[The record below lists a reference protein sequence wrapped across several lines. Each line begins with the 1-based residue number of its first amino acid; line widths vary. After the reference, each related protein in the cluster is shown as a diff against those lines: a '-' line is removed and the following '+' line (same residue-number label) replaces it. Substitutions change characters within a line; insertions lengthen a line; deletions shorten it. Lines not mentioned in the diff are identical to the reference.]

1 MKDVHTQPMYLI
13 NNTPL
18 SINVAQVLLVNN
30 DLCFL
35 MLLTTNI
42 GVMND
47 DHFTKERI
55 RYGKF
60 KKNMFQIASLQFS
73 KEPRSCSGYLNKK
86 L

>member
-13 NNTPL
+13 NNIPL

-55 RYGKF
+55 RYGKL
-60 KKNMFQIASLQFS
+60 KKHVPNCFITIIQGA
-73 KEPRSCSGYLNKK
+73 KK

>member
-1 MKDVHTQPMYLI
+1 MKDVHTQLMYLI

-47 DHFTKERI
+47 DHFTRERI
-55 RYGKF
+55 RYGKL
-60 KKNMFQIASLQFS
+60 KKTCS
-73 KEPRSCSGYLNKK
+73 KLLHYNYPRSHEVVAVI
-86 L
+86 